1 MNEELEESKRTIKDY
16 IHDWIGNS
24 TDEDGYTRYEI
35 GEEEQKF
42 FEAIEI
48 VLQALDNSIPK
59 EKVEE
64 TFEYIE
70 DYVERLNGPDE
81 DIEYIKNKKQELLE
95 GK

>member
-1 MNEELEESKRTIKDY
+1 MTMTKELEEAIEYTKYQVET
-16 IHDWIGNS
+16 GNLVR
-24 TDEDGYTRYEI
+24 GYTDIYFLQ
-35 GEEEQKF
+35 EELKILLNY
-42 FEAIEI
+42 IE
-48 VLQALDNSIPK
+48 NSIPK

-70 DYVERLNGPDE
+70 DYVERLNGPEE

>member
-1 MNEELEESKRTIKDY
+1 MKELEEFINNYKELRECKQAIKSIEPNYFFNTVDMLLNY
-16 IHDWIGNS
+16 I
-24 TDEDGYTRYEI
+24 E
-35 GEEEQKF
+35 
-42 FEAIEI
+42 
-48 VLQALDNSIPK
+48 NSIPK

>member
-1 MNEELEESKRTIKDY
+1 MNKELEKAKEQVQIFIDTGKEYFRAYGECY
-16 IHDWIGNS
+16 I
-24 TDEDGYTRYEI
+24 TEDEL
-35 GEEEQKF
+35 KSV
-42 FEAIEI
+42 EA
-48 VLQALDNSIPK
+48 VLQALENSIPK

-95 GK
+95 GE

>member
-1 MNEELEESKRTIKDY
+1 MNKELEEAKERLNNFKTIKIMY
-16 IHDWIGNS
+16 GN
-24 TDEDGYTRYEI
+24 TFAMNLEQLKQLQED
-35 GEEEQKF
+35 
-42 FEAIEI
+42 IEI
-48 VLQALDNSIPK
+48 ALNYIENSIPK